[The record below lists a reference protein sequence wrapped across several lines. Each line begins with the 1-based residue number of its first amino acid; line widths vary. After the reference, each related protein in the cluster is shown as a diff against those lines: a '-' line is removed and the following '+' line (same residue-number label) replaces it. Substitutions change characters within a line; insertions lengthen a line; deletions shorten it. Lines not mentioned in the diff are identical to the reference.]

1 MKKPYSRE
9 VRTKLE
15 RLQMQLDAER
25 DRAEKAWTHL
35 RELIYENVADECAAA
50 IRNRN

>member
-15 RLQMQLDAER
+15 RLPLDRTVIKLEQMKER
-25 DRAEKAWTHL
+25 NDVET
-35 RELIYENVADECAAA
+35 N
-50 IRNRN
+50 